1 MMQSHHHC
9 RYLKG
14 VVLFTALTTYDV
26 QAQWMQALPCQGGH
40 EQRAL
45 PSLPGSDDG
54 TVCPKLARQYLYAE
68 HGGPAFGG
76 AAAIPSRA
84 EGGAGQ
90 SAGGG
95 GAETGQKAKLARKK
109 AAEVEQQVLKHDEE
123 ARAKAKEGASLAAR
137 APAEQ
142 RQRKTQQPASTR
154 CGRLRVE
161 SHKFGRRH
169 PDLVLRIFLSVGTWV
184 LILTR

>member
-1 MMQSHHHC
+1 MRNMAAPHLEEQQ
-9 RYLKG
+9 R
-14 VVLFTALTTYDV
+14 V
-26 QAQWMQALPCQGGH
+26 QAELQEVLDRARVAE
-40 EQRAL
+40 EQR
-45 PSLPGSDDG
+45 
-54 TVCPKLARQYLYAE
+54 
-68 HGGPAFGG
+68 
-76 AAAIPSRA
+76 RA
-84 EGGAGQ
+84 K
-90 SAGGG
+90 
-95 GAETGQKAKLARKK
+95 KAKQARKK